1 MLKTKTKQN
10 LQLKEYQLVK
20 TFHNAEEDLQFDP
33 IKTTPFLTNQPNS
46 FVPNNEL
53 SAEIE
58 EERRTEEMFNNP
70 FKSSE
75 KDRIRSK
82 LLAKINLT

>member
-1 MLKTKTKQN
+1 M
-10 LQLKEYQLVK
+10 KEYQLVK
-20 TFHNAEEDLQFDP
+20 TFHDTEEYLQFDP
-33 IKTTPFLTNQPNS
+33 IRTTPIGANHPSLMIQ
-46 FVPNNEL
+46 NNEL

-58 EERRTEEMFNNP
+58 EERRIEEMFISP

>member
-1 MLKTKTKQN
+1 M
-10 LQLKEYQLVK
+10 KEYQLVK
-20 TFHNAEEDLQFDP
+20 TFHNTEDGVQFDP
-33 IKTTPFLTNQPNS
+33 IKTTHFVTNQPS
-46 FVPNNEL
+46 YSIIPNDEL

-75 KDRIRSK
+75 KDRLRSK